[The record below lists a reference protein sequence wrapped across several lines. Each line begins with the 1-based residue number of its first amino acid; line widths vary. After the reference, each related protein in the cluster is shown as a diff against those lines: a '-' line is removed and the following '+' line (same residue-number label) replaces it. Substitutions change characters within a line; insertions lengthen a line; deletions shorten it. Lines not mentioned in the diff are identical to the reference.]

1 MYLPKL
7 AVSQA
12 CCDPCGLK
20 RAPEVLAAAA
30 AAVAGAAA
38 AASAAAAAAAAV
50 AAASGCGTTGLLQDG
65 LAGIAT
71 ERVYSQIFVAG

>member
-20 RAPEVLAAAA
+20 KAPEVLAAAA

-38 AASAAAAAAAAV
+38 AASAAAAA

>member
-38 AASAAAAAAAAV
+38 AASAAAAAAAV